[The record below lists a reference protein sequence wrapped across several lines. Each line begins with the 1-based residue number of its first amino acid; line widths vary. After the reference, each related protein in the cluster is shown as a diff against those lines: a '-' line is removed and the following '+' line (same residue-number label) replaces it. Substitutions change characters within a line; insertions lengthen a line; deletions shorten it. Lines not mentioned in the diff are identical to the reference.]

1 MLKTVIFSKNYTKDM
16 PCVMLL
22 GGFDGL
28 HVGHR
33 QLLTRAKEFALP
45 VGVMTIVGGKGL
57 PLFTTEER
65 ETVFSSLGVDFAFE
79 LPFDEIKELSP
90 QAFVGLLKE
99 NFNAQAFVCGDDF
112 RFGKNAEGT
121 PETLKTCGQ
130 VRVEVENLISVD
142 GEKVS
147 SKTVK
152 TLLEIGDIKK
162 ANTLL
167 GEQFF
172 LIGEVEKDR
181 QVGRTLGFPTA
192 NVRYPSGKF
201 SIKKGV
207 YAGEAELDGVLYK
220 GIINYGARPT
230 FQNGEVWTETYFDGF
245 DGNLYG
251 KRLKIRFAK
260 FLREIEKFES
270 VEALKAQLARDIR
283 SIREND

>member
-1 MLKTVIFSKNYTKDM
+1 MLKKVIFSNNYTKGA

-28 HVGHR
+28 HIGHR
-33 QLLTRAKEFALP
+33 LLLTRAKSFALP

-57 PLFTTEER
+57 PLFTTKER
-65 ETVFSSLGVDFAFE
+65 EEIFSSLGADFAFE

-90 QAFVGLLKE
+90 QAFVALLKE
-99 NFNAQAFVCGDDF
+99 NFNVQAFVCGDDF
-112 RFGKNAEGT
+112 RFGKNAAGT
-121 PETLKTCGQ
+121 PETLKADGQ

-152 TLLEIGDIKK
+152 TLLRVGEVEK

-167 GEQFF
+167 GERFF

-192 NVRYPSGKF
+192 NIRYPSEKF
-201 SIKKGV
+201 SIKNGV
-207 YAGEAELDGVLYK
+207 YAGEAEIDGKVYK
-220 GIINYGARPT
+220 GIINYGSRPT

-245 DGNLYG
+245 DGDLYG
-251 KRLKIRFAK
+251 KTLKIRFTK
-260 FLREIEKFES
+260 FLREIQKFNG
-270 VEALKAQLARDIR
+270 VEELKAQLARDIR

>member
-1 MLKTVIFSKNYTKDM
+1 
-16 PCVMLL
+16 LL

-28 HVGHR
+28 HIGHR
-33 QLLTRAKEFALP
+33 QLLARAKSLALP

-57 PLFTTEER
+57 PIFTTEER
-65 ETVFSSLGVDFAFE
+65 EEIFSSLGADFAFE
-79 LPFDEIKELSP
+79 LPFDEIKGLSP
-90 QAFVGLLKE
+90 ETFVGLLKE
-99 NFNAQAFVCGDDF
+99 NFNVQAFVCGDDF
-112 RFGKNAEGT
+112 RFGKNALGT
-121 PETLKTCGQ
+121 PETLKAYGQ
-130 VRVEVENLISVD
+130 VRVEVEKLISVD

-152 TLLEIGDIKK
+152 TLLELGDIEK
-162 ANTLL
+162 ANELL
-167 GEQFF
+167 GERFF

-192 NVRYPSGKF
+192 NIRYPNGKF

-207 YAGEAELDGVLYK
+207 YAGEAEIGGVLYK

-230 FQNGEVWTETYFDGF
+230 FQNGDVWTETYFDGF
-245 DGNLYG
+245 DGDLYG

-260 FLREIEKFES
+260 FLREIKKFDG
-270 VEALKAQLARDIR
+270 VEALKAQLTRDIR